1 MSRLFLLFAAMLLS
15 SAAFAMHCPQ
25 DMARIDTILE
35 SSPPTDEA
43 VLERVV
49 MLRAQGEELHD
60 AGQHEESVAVL
71 GEALGLLGEAPHS
84 H

>member
-35 SSPPTDEA
+35 SNPPTDEA

>member
-1 MSRLFLLFAAMLLS
+1 MLRSVLLCVTLMFG

-25 DMARIDTILE
+25 DMARIDAILE
-35 SSPPTDEA
+35 TDPPVDEA
-43 VLERVV
+43 VLERV
-49 MLRAQGEELHD
+49 MELRTQGEELHN

-71 GEALGLLGEAPHS
+71 GEALGLLGEEPHS